1 MLRQVAEE
9 VRKDLEGMGIT
20 SLVQGEEGWDRTRLL
35 KVFREDINSVL
46 FGVNSFWEGVD
57 VPGEALSNL
66 IITKLPFQVP
76 EGPLVEARHARL
88 KEQGLEPFQVES
100 LPEAVLRLKQGFGRL
115 IRTATDVGTVTI
127 LDPRVST
134 ERWGR
139 IFLNALP
146 ECEVVFLSKPGVPE
160 KPAARPGK
168 KRAGPA

>member
-1 MLRQVAEE
+1 V
-9 VRKDLEGMGIT
+9 
-20 SLVQGEEGWDRTRLL
+20 
-35 KVFREDINSVL
+35 NSVL
-46 FGVNSFWEGVD
+46 LGVNSFWEGVD

-76 EGPLVEARHARL
+76 EGPLIEARHARL

-115 IRTATDVGTVTI
+115 IRSATDVGTVTI
-127 LDPRVST
+127 LDSRVTT

-146 ECEVVFLSKPGVPE
+146 ECEVVYLSKPGTPE
-160 KPAARPGK
+160 GHPFRKGK
-168 KRAGPA
+168 KG